1 MKSRIRGWCAGVLF
15 LPVIAFTQEPGTPPP
30 QAPALAPRPANAPAP
45 APGEGRIHLDV
56 VVTDKAGKPVA
67 GLQAEDFTLKDNN
80 LPAKILSFHA
90 GGTAVEKQPPPVE
103 VILLLDAVNLGFQA
117 VARSRDQIVDFLRQ
131 NGGRL
136 PQPVSIFVFGD
147 DGIKVLLQPSTDGN
161 ALADQ
166 LAKSQTALRSIGRSA
181 QYGGFERFDLSLKWM
196 DLVAR
201 AVAKRPGKKL
211 LVWAG
216 PGWPML
222 DRPNTGMSE
231 KAEQQMFNEIV
242 ALSTTL
248 REAQISVYSV
258 TMGDSHLGTFLYEDF
273 LKGVKTAEKAQPSD
287 LALKV
292 LAVQSGG
299 RVTPP
304 DNDITAQ
311 ITTCVQDARAYYTI
325 SFNPPPA
332 DKANEYHDLKVE
344 VDKPGLTARTNTG
357 YYNQP

>member
-1 MKSRIRGWCAGVLF
+1 
-15 LPVIAFTQEPGTPPP
+15 
-30 QAPALAPRPANAPAP
+30 
-45 APGEGRIHLDV
+45 
-56 VVTDKAGKPVA
+56 
-67 GLQAEDFTLKDNN
+67 
-80 LPAKILSFHA
+80 
-90 GGTAVEKQPPPVE
+90 
-103 VILLLDAVNLGFQA
+103 
-117 VARSRDQIVDFLRQ
+117 
-131 NGGRL
+131 
-136 PQPVSIFVFGD
+136 
-147 DGIKVLLQPSTDGN
+147 VLLQPSTDGN

-181 QYGGFERFDLSLKWM
+181 QYGGFERFDLSLKWI

-201 AVAKRPGKKL
+201 AELKRPGKKL

-222 DRPNTGMSE
+222 DRPNTGMTE

-248 REAQISVYSV
+248 REGQMSLYSV

-311 ITTCVQDARAYYTI
+311 ITACVQDATAFYTI

-357 YYNQP
+357 YYDQP